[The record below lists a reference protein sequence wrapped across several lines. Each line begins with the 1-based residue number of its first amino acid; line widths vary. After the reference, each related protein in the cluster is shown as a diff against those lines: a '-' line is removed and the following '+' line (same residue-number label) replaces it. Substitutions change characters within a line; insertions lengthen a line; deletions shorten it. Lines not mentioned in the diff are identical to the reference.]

1 MARRYPVLLLAALLL
16 AVSGV
21 AAGAAPTV
29 QLQSSGADVA
39 NQESLQRGATL
50 YMNYCLGCHSLQY
63 VRYNALA
70 AGLGLTDDQVAENLR
85 FTGSSPHDQIKVAM
99 PAADAAKWFGLAP
112 PDLSLA
118 ARARGADW
126 IYTFLKS
133 FYADPASRTTGV
145 NNKVLVG
152 TAMPH
157 VLWELQGI
165 QQPVYREEVGADGE
179 AHEVFEGFELATP
192 GQLTPV
198 EFDQAARDITA
209 FLSWASEPMQL
220 ERQRLG
226 IKVLLFLL
234 ILLVFSYL
242 FYKELWKDVK

>member
-1 MARRYPVLLLAALLL
+1 MARRYPMLLLAALLL
-16 AVSGV
+16 AVPGV
-21 AAGAAPTV
+21 AAAAGPAV

-39 NQESLQRGATL
+39 NQASLQRGATL

-85 FTGSSPHDQIKVAM
+85 FTGSSPHDQIRIAM
-99 PAADAAKWFGLAP
+99 PASDAAGWFGLAP

-118 ARARGADW
+118 ARSRGADW

-133 FYADPASRTTGV
+133 FYADPASRTTGA
-145 NNKVLVG
+145 NNKVLEG

-165 QQPVYREEVGADGE
+165 QEAVYRQEIGADGV

-192 GQLTPV
+192 GQLTPA